1 MALAPNEALVT
12 LAGHY
17 VDTLA
22 EQGENF
28 TLMGYCFGG
37 LLAAEIAGQL
47 TECGKQVREM
57 VVISSYQPPQAD
69 DARLVDYIFARAIG
83 ADLEKLGLPQE
94 PVLAAAVSTL
104 LQRIAEDALDHL
116 AKHADVATA
125 LTR

>member
-83 ADLEKLGLPQE
+83 ADLENWVCRRSRFWRRQLARCCSVSLKMRLIILLSMRTLP
-94 PVLAAAVSTL
+94 
-104 LQRIAEDALDHL
+104 R
-116 AKHADVATA
+116 
-125 LTR
+125 R